1 MDGIMKVLD
10 HTVREIKRE
19 VNLKVLKVPE
29 IEQKVLD
36 ATNDEPWG
44 PHGSDMADIA
54 RATKN
59 IGECQIIMKVLW
71 QRLGNTDANWR
82 HLYKALAVAEY
93 LLANGTE
100 RAAEEIIDNSSQIA
114 KLTTFEFVE
123 PGGKDVGLN
132 VRKKAEA
139 VLVIVDD
146 REKLQQAREKAASTR
161 DKYLG
166 VSSTGMSSYK
176 SSAASFGS
184 GSYSSGSRY
193 GSTAGSRGTASFK
206 DRHTGTELSKNNN
219 KPSYSS
225 TRQRPKEA
233 TNKSANSSKLA
244 KGGSKSLSNPRA
256 APGVPSSQKGKNE
269 DDGDE
274 FNPRGSSTSVGTT
287 NVSSNNLDFF
297 GPRLMTNAGS
307 AAVPEIDLFAFAD
320 FQSANAPLEAATS
333 SGSHPQDNIDLFAGR
348 PSFGGSATAD
358 MEFSV
363 RGAPKK
369 HIGQKTSSPA
379 QPSASAFDPFN
390 PSFATIFPSDTE
402 FSVRG
407 TPSKSK
413 SSQGKPPA
421 PENSSGTTFDP
432 LAGIR
437 VKSFNGSNSS
447 GVWSSS
453 KGSAVTEPTHG
464 SPGATKSSDCSPSE
478 ELNFGAFTLHKESRT
493 VSATKSMN
501 ESLAKQ
507 KQDSMPASKPA
518 VKGET
523 FRVKSSIWADSLSRG
538 LIDLNIAAPN
548 MVGPSDAGVVGRLSN
563 GSEEKAPEAVPWYM
577 EAATGTTEFPRSTG
591 AGGESRIFQ
600 QQQQQQQHFGN
611 FR

>member
-1 MDGIMKVLD
+1 MDGIMKALD

-36 ATNDEPWG
+36 ATSDEPWG

-184 GSYSSGSRY
+184 GTYSSGSRY
-193 GSTAGSRGTASFK
+193 GSTAGSRETASFK

-225 TRQRPKEA
+225 TRQRSKE
-233 TNKSANSSKLA
+233 TTTKSANSSKLA
-244 KGGSKSLSNPRA
+244 KGGSKSMSNPRA
-256 APGVPSSQKGKNE
+256 TPAVPSSQKGKNE

-274 FNPRGSSTSVGTT
+274 FNPRGSSTS
-287 NVSSNNLDFF
+287 
-297 GPRLMTNAGS
+297 
-307 AAVPEIDLFAFAD
+307 D
-320 FQSANAPLEAATS
+320 FQSAPLEAATS
-333 SGSHPQDNIDLFAGR
+333 SGSHPQGNIDLFAGR

-363 RGAPKK
+363 RGAPNK
-369 HIGQKTSSPA
+369 HIEQKTSSPA

-390 PSFATIFPSDTE
+390 PSFAAIFPLDTE

-407 TPSKSK
+407 TPSKS
-413 SSQGKPPA
+413 SQGKL
-421 PENSSGTTFDP
+421 SSDTAFDP
-432 LAGIR
+432 LAGIP
-437 VKSFNGSNSS
+437 VKRFNGSNSS

-464 SPGATKSSDCSPSE
+464 SPGASKSSDCSPSE
-478 ELNFGAFTLHKESRT
+478 ELNFGAFASHEGSRT
-493 VSATKSMN
+493 ASVTKSMN

-507 KQDSMPASKPA
+507 KQDSMAASKPA
-518 VKGET
+518 VKKET
-523 FRVKSSIWADSLSRG
+523 FRGKSSIWADSLSRG
-538 LIDLNIAAPN
+538 LIDLNLAAPK
-548 MVGPSDAGVVGRLSN
+548 MVDPSDARVVRRLSN
-563 GSEEKAPEAVPWYM
+563 GSEEKAPETVPWYM
-577 EAATGTTEFPRSTG
+577 EAATGTPEFPRSTG
-591 AGGESRIFQ
+591 AGGESRIF
-600 QQQQQQQHFGN
+600 
-611 FR
+611 

>member
-1 MDGIMKVLD
+1 MDGIMKALD

-36 ATNDEPWG
+36 ATSDEPWG

-184 GSYSSGSRY
+184 GTYSSGSRY
-193 GSTAGSRGTASFK
+193 GSTAGSRETASFK

-225 TRQRPKEA
+225 TRQRSKE
-233 TNKSANSSKLA
+233 TTTKSANSSKLA
-244 KGGSKSLSNPRA
+244 KGGSKSMSNPRA
-256 APGVPSSQKGKNE
+256 TPAVPSSQKGKNE

-274 FNPRGSSTSVGTT
+274 FNPRGSSTS
-287 NVSSNNLDFF
+287 
-297 GPRLMTNAGS
+297 
-307 AAVPEIDLFAFAD
+307 D
-320 FQSANAPLEAATS
+320 FQSAPLEAATS
-333 SGSHPQDNIDLFAGR
+333 SGSHPQGNIDLFAGR

-363 RGAPKK
+363 RGAPNK
-369 HIGQKTSSPA
+369 HIEQKTSSPA

-390 PSFATIFPSDTE
+390 PSFAAIFPSDTE

-407 TPSKSK
+407 TPSKS
-413 SSQGKPPA
+413 SQGKL
-421 PENSSGTTFDP
+421 SSDTAFDP
-432 LAGIR
+432 LAGIP
-437 VKSFNGSNSS
+437 VKRFNGSNSS

-464 SPGATKSSDCSPSE
+464 SPGASKSSDCSPSE
-478 ELNFGAFTLHKESRT
+478 ELNCGAFASHEGSRT
-493 VSATKSMN
+493 ASVTKSMN

-507 KQDSMPASKPA
+507 KQDSMAASKPA
-518 VKGET
+518 VKKET
-523 FRVKSSIWADSLSRG
+523 FRGKSSIWADSLSRG
-538 LIDLNIAAPN
+538 LIDLNLAAPK
-548 MVGPSDAGVVGRLSN
+548 MVDPSDARVVRRLSN
-563 GSEEKAPEAVPWYM
+563 GSEEKAPETVPWYM
-577 EAATGTTEFPRSTG
+577 EAATGTPEFPRSTG
-591 AGGESRIFQ
+591 AGGESRIF
-600 QQQQQQQHFGN
+600 
-611 FR
+611 

>member
-1 MDGIMKVLD
+1 MF
-10 HTVREIKRE
+10 
-19 VNLKVLKVPE
+19 VPPA
-29 IEQKVLD
+29 Q
-36 ATNDEPWG
+36 
-44 PHGSDMADIA
+44 
-54 RATKN
+54 
-59 IGECQIIMKVLW
+59 
-71 QRLGNTDANWR
+71 
-82 HLYKALAVAEY
+82 ALAVAEY
-93 LLANGTE
+93 LLANATE

-193 GSTAGSRGTASFK
+193 GSTAGSRETASFK
-206 DRHTGTELSKNNN
+206 DKDRHTGSKNDN

-225 TRQRPKEA
+225 TRQRSKEA
-233 TNKSANSSKLA
+233 TKSANSSKLA

-274 FNPRGSSTSVGTT
+274 FNPRGSSTSAGTA
-287 NVSSNNLDFF
+287 NVSSNNLDLF
-297 GPRLMTNAGS
+297 GPRLMPNAGS

-363 RGAPKK
+363 RGTPKK
-369 HIGQKTSSPA
+369 HPEQKSSSPA

-390 PSFATIFPSDTE
+390 PSFAAIFPSDTE

-407 TPSKSK
+407 TPSKS
-413 SSQGKPPA
+413 SQGKLPA
-421 PENSSGTTFDP
+421 PENSSDTAFDP
-432 LAGIR
+432 LAGIP

-478 ELNFGAFTLHKESRT
+478 ELNFGAFTSHGGSRT
-493 VSATKSMN
+493 ASATKSM
-501 ESLAKQ
+501 
-507 KQDSMPASKPA
+507 
-518 VKGET
+518 
-523 FRVKSSIWADSLSRG
+523 RVTRKAEAG
-538 LIDLNIAAPN
+538 LR
-548 MVGPSDAGVVGRLSN
+548 AGIKTSC
-563 GSEEKAPEAVPWYM
+563 EERDFS
-577 EAATGTTEFPRSTG
+577 GQ
-591 AGGESRIFQ
+591 I
-600 QQQQQQQHFGN
+600 
-611 FR
+611 

>member
-1 MDGIMKVLD
+1 MDGIMKALD

-36 ATNDEPWG
+36 ATSDEPWG

-114 KLTTFEFVE
+114 KLTTFEFLE

-139 VLVIVDD
+139 VLLIVDD
-146 REKLQQAREKAASTR
+146 REKLHQAREKAASTR

-206 DRHTGTELSKNNN
+206 DRHTGTELSENND

-225 TRQRPKEA
+225 TRQRSKED
-233 TNKSANSSKLA
+233 TKSANSSKLA
-244 KGGSKSLSNPRA
+244 KGGSKSLSNPRS
-256 APGVPSSQKGKNE
+256 APAVPSSQKGKNE

-274 FNPRGSSTSVGTT
+274 FNPRGSSTS
-287 NVSSNNLDFF
+287 
-297 GPRLMTNAGS
+297 
-307 AAVPEIDLFAFAD
+307 D
-320 FQSANAPLEAATS
+320 FQSANAPLEAAAS
-333 SGSHPQDNIDLFAGR
+333 SGSHTQDNIDLFAGR
-348 PSFGGSATAD
+348 PSFGGSAIAD

-363 RGAPKK
+363 RGAPNK
-369 HIGQKTSSPA
+369 HIEQKTSSPA
-379 QPSASAFDPFN
+379 QPSASSFDPFN

-421 PENSSGTTFDP
+421 PENSSGTAFDP
-432 LAGIR
+432 LAGIP
-437 VKSFNGSNSS
+437 VKRFNGSNSS

-453 KGSAVTEPTHG
+453 KGSAVTKPTHG
-464 SPGATKSSDCSPSE
+464 SPGASKSSDCSPSE
-478 ELNFGAFTLHKESRT
+478 ELNFGAFASHEGSRT
-493 VSATKSMN
+493 ASVTKSMN

-507 KQDSMPASKPA
+507 KQDSMAASKPA
-518 VKGET
+518 VKKET
-523 FRVKSSIWADSLSRG
+523 FRGKSSIWADSLSRG
-538 LIDLNIAAPN
+538 LIDLNLAAPK
-548 MVGPSDAGVVGRLSN
+548 MVDPSDAGVVGRLSN

-577 EAATGTTEFPRSTG
+577 EAATGIPEFPRSTG

-600 QQQQQQQHFGN
+600 QQQQHFGN

>member
-1 MDGIMKVLD
+1 MDGIMKALD

-36 ATNDEPWG
+36 ATSDEPWG

-93 LLANGTE
+93 LLANATE

-139 VLVIVDD
+139 VLLIVDD

-225 TRQRPKEA
+225 TRQRSKE
-233 TNKSANSSKLA
+233 TTKSANSSKLA

-256 APGVPSSQKGKNE
+256 APAVPSSQKGKNE
-269 DDGDE
+269 DDGDD
-274 FNPRGSSTSVGTT
+274 FNPRGSSTSGGTA
-287 NVSSNNLDFF
+287 NVSSNNLDIF
-297 GPRLMTNAGS
+297 GPRLMPNAGS

-363 RGAPKK
+363 RGAPNK
-369 HIGQKTSSPA
+369 HIEQKTSSPA

-407 TPSKSK
+407 TPSKS
-413 SSQGKPPA
+413 SQGKPPA
-421 PENSSGTTFDP
+421 PENSSGTAFDP
-432 LAGIR
+432 LAGIP

-453 KGSAVTEPTHG
+453 KGSAVNKPTHG
-464 SPGATKSSDCSPSE
+464 SPGASKSSDCSPSE
-478 ELNFGAFTLHKESRT
+478 ELFGAFASHEGSRT
-493 VSATKSMN
+493 ASVTKSMN

-507 KQDSMPASKPA
+507 KQDSMAASKPA
-518 VKGET
+518 VKKET
-523 FRVKSSIWADSLSRG
+523 FRGKSSIWADSLSRG
-538 LIDLNIAAPN
+538 LIDLNLAAPK
-548 MVGPSDAGVVGRLSN
+548 MVDPSDAGVVGRLSN

-577 EAATGTTEFPRSTG
+577 EAATGAPEFPRSTG
-591 AGGESRIFQ
+591 AGAESRIF
-600 QQQQQQQHFGN
+600 QQQQQQHFGN

>member
-1 MDGIMKVLD
+1 MDGIMKALD

-36 ATNDEPWG
+36 ATSDEPWG

-184 GSYSSGSRY
+184 GTYSSGSRY
-193 GSTAGSRGTASFK
+193 GSTAGSRETASFK

-225 TRQRPKEA
+225 TRQRSKE
-233 TNKSANSSKLA
+233 TTTKSANSSKLA
-244 KGGSKSLSNPRA
+244 KGGSKSMSNPRA
-256 APGVPSSQKGKNE
+256 TPAVPSSQKGKNE

-274 FNPRGSSTSVGTT
+274 FNPRGSSTSAGTA
-287 NVSSNNLDFF
+287 NVSSNNLDLF
-297 GPRLMTNAGS
+297 GPRLMPNAGS

-320 FQSANAPLEAATS
+320 FQSAPLEAATS
-333 SGSHPQDNIDLFAGR
+333 SGSHPQGNIDLFAGR

-363 RGAPKK
+363 RGAPNK
-369 HIGQKTSSPA
+369 HIEQKTSSPA

-390 PSFATIFPSDTE
+390 PSFAAIFPLDTE

-407 TPSKSK
+407 TPSKS
-413 SSQGKPPA
+413 SQGKL
-421 PENSSGTTFDP
+421 SSDTAFDP
-432 LAGIR
+432 LAGIP
-437 VKSFNGSNSS
+437 VKRFNGSNSS

-464 SPGATKSSDCSPSE
+464 SPGASKSSDCSPSE
-478 ELNFGAFTLHKESRT
+478 ELNFGAFASHEGSRT
-493 VSATKSMN
+493 ASVTKSMN

-507 KQDSMPASKPA
+507 KQDSMAASKPA
-518 VKGET
+518 VKKET
-523 FRVKSSIWADSLSRG
+523 FRGKSSIWADSLSRG
-538 LIDLNIAAPN
+538 LIDLNLAAPK
-548 MVGPSDAGVVGRLSN
+548 MVDPSDARVVRRLSN
-563 GSEEKAPEAVPWYM
+563 GSEEKAPETVPWYM
-577 EAATGTTEFPRSTG
+577 EAATGTPEFPRSTG
-591 AGGESRIFQ
+591 AGGESRIF
-600 QQQQQQQHFGN
+600 
-611 FR
+611 

>member
-1 MDGIMKVLD
+1 
-10 HTVREIKRE
+10 
-19 VNLKVLKVPE
+19 
-29 IEQKVLD
+29 
-36 ATNDEPWG
+36 
-44 PHGSDMADIA
+44 MADIA

-59 IGECQIIMKVLW
+59 MMFVPLAQ
-71 QRLGNTDANWR
+71 
-82 HLYKALAVAEY
+82 ALAVAEY

-184 GSYSSGSRY
+184 GTYSSGSRY
-193 GSTAGSRGTASFK
+193 GSTAGSRETASFK

-219 KPSYSS
+219 KPRYSS
-225 TRQRPKEA
+225 TRQRSKE
-233 TNKSANSSKLA
+233 TTTKSANSSKLA
-244 KGGSKSLSNPRA
+244 KGGSKSMSNPRA
-256 APGVPSSQKGKNE
+256 TPAVPSSQKGKNE

-274 FNPRGSSTSVGTT
+274 FNPRGSSTSGHYFFLTISKVWLDCMITT
-287 NVSSNNLDFF
+287 VSLSLYPLLYTLFNMISSQLHWRQQRQVVLTL
-297 GPRLMTNAGS
+297 RLAILHT
-307 AAVPEIDLFAFAD
+307 
-320 FQSANAPLEAATS
+320 FQLIICIQMPLQ
-333 SGSHPQDNIDLFAGR
+333 GNIDLFAGR

-363 RGAPKK
+363 RGAPNK
-369 HIGQKTSSPA
+369 HIEQKTSSPV

-390 PSFATIFPSDTE
+390 PSFAAIFPSDTE

-407 TPSKSK
+407 TPSKS
-413 SSQGKPPA
+413 SQGKL
-421 PENSSGTTFDP
+421 SSDTAFDP
-432 LAGIR
+432 LAGIP
-437 VKSFNGSNSS
+437 VKRFNGSNSS

-464 SPGATKSSDCSPSE
+464 SPGASKSSDCSPSE
-478 ELNFGAFTLHKESRT
+478 ELNFGAFASHEGSRT
-493 VSATKSMN
+493 ASVTKSMN

-507 KQDSMPASKPA
+507 KQDSMAASKPA
-518 VKGET
+518 VKKGT
-523 FRVKSSIWADSLSRG
+523 FRGKSSIWADSLSRG
-538 LIDLNIAAPN
+538 LIDLNLAAPK
-548 MVGPSDAGVVGRLSN
+548 MVDPSDARVVRRLSN
-563 GSEEKAPEAVPWYM
+563 GSEEKAPETVPWYM
-577 EAATGTTEFPRSTG
+577 EAATGTPEFPRSTG
-591 AGGESRIFQ
+591 AGGESRIF
-600 QQQQQQQHFGN
+600 
-611 FR
+611 